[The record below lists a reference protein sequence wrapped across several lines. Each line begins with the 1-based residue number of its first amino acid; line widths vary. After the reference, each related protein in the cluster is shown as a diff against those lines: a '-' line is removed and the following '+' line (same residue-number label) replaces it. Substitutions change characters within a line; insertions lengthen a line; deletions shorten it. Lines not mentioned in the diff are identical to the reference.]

1 MTDQDITILCVD
13 DEANV
18 LKALRRLFMDE
29 DYDIL
34 TAESGEQG
42 LEILDETPGVQV
54 VISDYRMPT
63 MNGVDFLKK
72 VYERRPETVRIVLSG
87 YADTASIVSAIN
99 EGQIYK
105 FIPKPWNDDE
115 LRVTIA
121 KAVELYFLQQENN
134 ALSRELQDTNEE
146 LRIINDNLEKMV
158 EERSEE
164 ILFQN
169 KVLANA
175 HFILNTLPVGVL
187 GVDLNDTI
195 VQFNRKCAEL
205 LDAGPFPLGHVGSN
219 AKDTLPDSILQ
230 LFAQVAQEG
239 DIVRDKVVI
248 NDTPLQLTAV
258 YMKSEQGQEGKI
270 LVLDNYSN

>member
-13 DEANV
+13 DETNV